1 MFEKIVCVTRKT
13 RLEELI
19 HQYGSERQARFH
31 IEHGGGEFN
40 SYLREHQRYLKSLDS
55 IKPVIS
61 SFENTRFQ
69 FIDRE
74 IVKSFMF
81 SEKDLIVTLGQ
92 DGLVANTAKYV
103 GPQPII
109 AINPDPE
116 RFDGI
121 LLPFQTEQ
129 CFTAIRSVLNNDYVA
144 QKITLGE
151 AKTSDGQT
159 LLAFNDFFI
168 GTKSHTSAR
177 YLLNYQKTEESQ
189 SSSGI
194 IVSTG
199 AGSTGWMSSIMN
211 MVTSIHRSV
220 DKNSPEI
227 NRKIKWDDQRLI
239 FAVREPFISKSS
251 SAKNVFGFIEDQEEL
266 VIESQMPNDGVIFSD
281 GMEKDFIKFNSGLK
295 VSIKSAKQ
303 NAHLVQ
309 EMK

>member
-1 MFEKIVCVTRKT
+1 MFEKIVFVTRKT

-31 IEHGGGEFN
+31 IEHGGGQFQ
-40 SYLREHQRYLKSLDS
+40 SYIDEHQQYKKSLS
-55 IKPVIS
+55 QIKPIIS
-61 SFENTRFQ
+61 SFENMRFQ
-69 FIDRE
+69 LIDRE

-81 SEKDLIVTLGQ
+81 SDKDLIVTLGQ

-103 GPQPII
+103 GQQPII

-116 RFDGI
+116 RYDGV
-121 LLPFQTEQ
+121 LLPFLTHH
-129 CFTAIRSVLNNDYVA
+129 CLKAIKSVVNNDYVA

-177 YLLNYQKTEESQ
+177 YLLNYQKSEESQ

-220 DKNSPEI
+220 DEHSPEL
-227 NRKIKWDDQRLI
+227 NKIISWDDRRLI
-239 FAVREPFISKSS
+239 FAVREPFISKATT
-251 SAKNVFGFIEDQEEL
+251 AKNVFGLIEDKDEL

-309 EMK
+309 GLK